1 MTLICP
7 TSDLLQEKARP
18 HMNFDTEKSMLR
30 DLAGEDDDES
40 NPILLSAVQLREQT
54 SLSPVDE
61 GESHSK
67 TIKRSLSSSS
77 EGDRDTEASSCN
89 HKKEMDPFEIEE
101 NTSRQ
106 RPTILRKSN
115 HPIRVSTTY
124 VSSANSPQP
133 VSPTGSH
140 HSSNGQKCCTIL

>member
-1 MTLICP
+1 
-7 TSDLLQEKARP
+7 
-18 HMNFDTEKSMLR
+18 MLR
-30 DLAGEDDDES
+30 DLAGDDDED

-54 SLSPVDE
+54 SLSPVAK
-61 GESHSK
+61 GESHPKSP
-67 TIKRSLSSSS
+67 KRSLSSSS
-77 EGDRDTEASSCN
+77 DGERDTEASSSN

-101 NTSRQ
+101 HTSRQ

-124 VSSANSPQP
+124 MSSANSPQP

-140 HSSNGQKCCTIL
+140 HSSHDQKCCTIL